1 MSLQTKPEPT
11 SSAGGVSSNRT
22 TFDNLPDSGYLR
34 QAQLIPDVVPIS
46 SATLWRKC
54 KDGTFPRPVKLSQR
68 VSAWRVG
75 DIRNWLDIQSKVGA
89 T

>member
-46 SATLWRKC
+46 SSTLWRMVN
-54 KDGTFPRPVKLSQR
+54 DGRFPRPHKLSSR
-68 VSAWRVG
+68 VTAWTVG
-75 DIRNWLDIQSKVGA
+75 SVREYLAKCAEVA
-89 T
+89 K